1 MRKYFKA
8 YVKSQNKRRGAAAA
22 VLQRAV
28 RTRNPHS
35 DRGVSYH
42 VLQRC
47 APETRIVTEVS
58 HIMCCSER
66 CAPET
71 RNPKPLTY
79 KAETHMRQ
87 KKDSAPTDDAKP

>member
-28 RTRNPHS
+28 RTRNPNS

-42 VLQRC
+42 VLQR
-47 APETRIVTEVS
+47 AVRTRKQKPETL
-58 HIMCCSER
+58 HIQGR
-66 CAPET
+66 DT
-71 RNPKPLTY
+71 H
-79 KAETHMRQ
+79 KAEKRLGS
-87 KKDSAPTDDAKP
+87 DRRR